1 MSLAAFVIRRVLWS
15 IPLLLLVMLVTF
27 ALMRGAGGTPFRPP
41 EGIPGLPA
49 PKQRELTRFYHLD
62 EPWFVEYAVYVRNV
76 FTLEFGPS
84 LVNRYQSVADVG
96 ENGFP
101 VTGELVLLAAAWA
114 VPVGILLGVLAAVR
128 RSSLVDYLATS
139 AATVLLVVPVFFVS
153 YVLSRYLAL
162 EWHAFPLGWD
172 GWRTKLLP
180 TFALGLAPAGY
191 VARLV
196 RGAVVE
202 TLQADYVRTA
212 RAKGL
217 RTPRVVGLHVLRN
230 SAVPLLS
237 AAVPM
242 IALLITGAFFV
253 ESYFGVPGASVAFLD
268 AARARDYPMVLG
280 LTVALAA
287 VVLAANLL
295 ADVVLALLDP
305 RIRESQP

>member
-1 MSLAAFVIRRVLWS
+1 
-15 IPLLLLVMLVTF
+15 
-27 ALMRGAGGTPFRPP
+27 
-41 EGIPGLPA
+41 
-49 PKQRELTRFYHLD
+49 
-62 EPWFVEYAVYVRNV
+62 
-76 FTLEFGPS
+76 
-84 LVNRYQSVADVG
+84 
-96 ENGFP
+96 
-101 VTGELVLLAAAWA
+101 
-114 VPVGILLGVLAAVR
+114 VLAAVR

-172 GWRTKLLP
+172 GWRAKLLP

-217 RTPRVVGLHVLRN
+217 RTPRVVGMHVLRN

-253 ESYFGVPGASVAFLD
+253 ESYFGVPGASVAFLN

-295 ADVVLALLDP
+295 ADVVLAVLDP
-305 RIRESQP
+305 RIRESQA

>member
-1 MSLAAFVIRRVLWS
+1 MSLAAFVVRRVLWS

-27 ALMRGAGGTPFRPP
+27 ALLRGAGGTPFNPP

-62 EPWFVEYAVYVRNV
+62 EPWFVEYAIYVRNV
-76 FTLEFGPS
+76 STLEFGPS
-84 LVNRYQSVADVG
+84 LVNRYQSVDDVV

-172 GWRTKLLP
+172 GWRAKLLP

-280 LTVALAA
+280 LTVALAT

-305 RIRESQP
+305 RIREGQA

>member
-1 MSLAAFVIRRVLWS
+1 MSLAAFAIRRVLWS

-27 ALMRGAGGTPFRPP
+27 ALLRGAGGTPFRPP

-84 LVNRYQSVADVG
+84 LVNRYQSVDDVV

-162 EWHAFPLGWD
+162 EWQAFPLGWD
-172 GWRTKLLP
+172 GWRAKILP

-253 ESYFGVPGASVAFLD
+253 ESYFGVPGASVAFLN
-268 AARARDYPMVLG
+268 AARSRDYPMVLG

-287 VVLAANLL
+287 VVLAANLI

-305 RIRESQP
+305 RIRESQA